1 METRYGATTAAG
13 SSGRALETGP
23 LESLISANSGQ
34 THGSEST
41 LAGLQSHVGA
51 DKGGR
56 ELMQKINLE
65 DRKSR

>member
-13 SSGRALETGP
+13 SSGRAQETGP
-23 LESLISANSGQ
+23 ELLISANSGQ
-34 THGSEST
+34 THGREST

-56 ELMQKINLE
+56 ELMQKINIE